1 MKNETSIAEVRIQSG
16 RKWLVLHVK
25 WERQK
30 RLWELRGDGS
40 ASLEMATSQ
49 PFSPRTQANITNPP
63 LHAFMSQLQNSQL
76 PLQPASSTHWE
87 LKGELRVERGVKLIA
102 LICS

>member
-1 MKNETSIAEVRIQSG
+1 MAR
-16 RKWLVLHVK
+16 RAAKWLVLHVK

-49 PFSPRTQANITNPP
+49 PFSLTLRPTSLIPHYTLHVSARIHSSDPANLVSLTG
-63 LHAFMSQLQNSQL
+63 S
-76 PLQPASSTHWE
+76 
-87 LKGELRVERGVKLIA
+87 
-102 LICS
+102 